1 MDQPPGRIAMH
12 KFSVLVAIMLVAAT
26 LVPAVRSND
35 AASVAGQM
43 SGDWAT
49 SAPVI
54 LAQGRCFNGRCF

>member
-1 MDQPPGRIAMH
+1 MH